1 MKRLFLDYFN
11 VADPPVICVSGNGAN
26 NALIHLLAQEAISQ
40 GFRTLVVA
48 NTAQKYPVE
57 GKVLVSD
64 ETDLLMNLIRA
75 DEPEVTYLAKKVE
88 GDLLMPFTADEI
100 KTVLKNLDGDVKVF
114 VQNFHEGEALN
125 KYGAVLKSALSIC
138 TVNFNL
144 IRPRML
150 EIYESTSIRSSSSSQ
165 KRIKGLF
172 VKDIAEQCP
181 SFENAHAKAGRIL
194 FIDQVKNLLDE
205 NLLIPVARSLKDYKN
220 TRILYGHVHHYQ
232 VKEA

>member
-1 MKRLFLDYFN
+1 MKRLFLDHFN
-11 VADPPVICVSGNGAN
+11 VANPPIISVSGNGAN
-26 NALIHLLAQEAISQ
+26 NALIYLLAQETINQ

-64 ETDLLMNLIRA
+64 ETDLLMNLIRT

-88 GDLLMPFTADEI
+88 GDLLMPFSADEI
-100 KTVLKNLDGDVKVF
+100 KTILKDLDGDVKVF
-114 VQNFHEGEALN
+114 VLHFHEGEGLQ
-125 KYGAVLKSALSIC
+125 KYGGVLKSALSIC

-144 IRPRML
+144 VRPKML

-165 KRIKGLF
+165 KHIKELF
-172 VKDIAEQCP
+172 MNDIANQCP
-181 SFENAHAKAGRIL
+181 SFEKAHAKAGRIL

-205 NLLIPVARSLKDYKN
+205 NLLIPVARSLKDFVN

-232 VKEA
+232 VKEV

>member
-11 VADPPVICVSGNGAN
+11 VAGPSTISVAGNGAN
-26 NALIHLLAQEAISQ
+26 TALIYLLAQEAISQ

-100 KTVLKNLDGDVKVF
+100 KTGLKNLDGDVKLF
-114 VQNFHEGEALN
+114 VLYFHEGEALQ

-138 TVNFNL
+138 TLNFNL
-144 IRPRML
+144 IRPKML

-165 KRIKGLF
+165 KRIKELF

-181 SFENAHAKAGRIL
+181 FFENARAKAGRIL

-205 NLLIPVARSLKDYKN
+205 NLLIPVARSLKDYEN
-220 TRILYGHVHHYQ
+220 TRVLYGHVHHYQ
-232 VKEA
+232 VKEV